1 VSHDEFRLMI
11 TLFVIGLFFSF
22 MAAIMAYIITY
33 REYLHHY
40 LDKRD
45 TFRTAMKSAIFA
57 FLVFLAI
64 SILLAVFLRR
74 LIW

>member
-11 TLFVIGLFFSF
+11 TIFLIGLIFSVL
-22 MAAIMAYIITY
+22 AAISAFIITY

-64 SILLAVFLRR
+64 SILLAIFLRR
-74 LIW
+74 LIS